1 AERYRAL
8 VEQVRRTESER
19 VPGADA
25 LTTSVARNYHK
36 LLAYKD
42 EYEVA
47 RLFADSG
54 FLQQI
59 ENMFEGDWKLRFHLA
74 PPLTAAA
81 DPLTGE
87 PRKSAYGPW
96 MLGVFRLLA
105 RLKGLRGTWLDPFVR
120 TADRRLERR
129 LIVDYE
135 VLLKELLAGLTPENH
150 ATAVELASI
159 PDRIRGFGPVKER
172 FLHHAKAREAELLSA
187 FRNRGEPPP
196 SAATRPRGVAVMAG

>member
-1 AERYRAL
+1 M
-8 VEQVRRTESER
+8 EQVRRTEAER

-25 LTTSVARNYHK
+25 LTAAVARNYHK

-47 RLFADSG
+47 RLFVDSG
-54 FLQQI
+54 FLERI
-59 ENMFEGDWKLRFHLA
+59 KEMFEGDWKLRFHLS
-74 PPLTAAA
+74 PPLTAAP

-105 RLKGLRGTWLDPFVR
+105 RLKRLRGTWLDPFAR
-120 TADRRLERR
+120 TAERRLERR
-129 LIVDYE
+129 LIADYE
-135 VLLKELLAGLTPENH
+135 VLLEELLAGLTPENH

-172 FLHHAKAREAELLSA
+172 FLNHAKAREAELLAA
-187 FRNRGEPPP
+187 FRQRLAPP
-196 SAATRPRGVAVMAG
+196 TRQGKRALDVAVLAG